1 MSCYHWL
8 ASYPKSG
15 NTWLRLALASLS
27 KGGQNLDFRSSELF
41 APIACDRAAMDE
53 VADVDS
59 AALTLAEEEA
69 ARPAFFRLEAAWLG
83 KPQLR
88 KVHHAWTR
96 TAAGEPLFPPDV
108 TASAVYVIRDPRD
121 VAISLAHHH
130 GSSIDAAIAF
140 MDDPAA
146 MLAGGSGYGSPQL
159 RQRLLTWSDH
169 ARSWLASP
177 IQPLLVRFEDMLD
190 TPANS
195 LERVA
200 RHLRWNPSA
209 SAIAGA
215 VEATRFDAL
224 QAQEERHGFRERTRA
239 EVPFFR
245 RGLAG
250 GWRDS
255 LTPAQRQRIEASHGE
270 AMAMFGY
277 L

>member
-1 MSCYHWL
+1 
-8 ASYPKSG
+8 
-15 NTWLRLALASLS
+15 
-27 KGGQNLDFRSSELF
+27 
-41 APIACDRAAMDE
+41 
-53 VADVDS
+53 
-59 AALTLAEEEA
+59 
-69 ARPAFFRLEAAWLG
+69 
-83 KPQLR
+83 
-88 KVHHAWTR
+88 
-96 TAAGEPLFPPDV
+96 
-108 TASAVYVIRDPRD
+108 
-121 VAISLAHHH
+121 
-130 GSSIDAAIAF
+130 
-140 MDDPAA
+140 
-146 MLAGGSGYGSPQL
+146 
-159 RQRLLTWSDH
+159 WSDH

-190 TPANS
+190 TPADS